1 MKQDVERLYEVIDT
15 LRAKNGV
22 WSLETW
28 PPKSAENND
37 GTWKKVNGGVYFFFE
52 DGEKRRTGADRVV
65 RVGTHGVDRRSTAT
79 LEDRLQRHRCGEY
92 GKNGLYSSVFFCL
105 IASALYNKDEM
116 NNNSKYKLNSI
127 TDQNA
132 WNTENYVDES
142 DKTNKADQNKIQKY
156 QSLTSDY
163 LKKHMTFTFI
173 QVECEASSTNDRAVI
188 ERGAIALLSNINR
201 SDSGC
206 DDQPSVGWL
215 GRRAVTAPG
224 HFRGT
229 IQDSGL
235 WNSHY
240 VKNEPSPEDI
250 ARLFATLERHAPR

>member
-15 LRAKNGV
+15 LRARNGV

-28 PPKSAENND
+28 PPKSAENNG

-65 RVGTHGVDRRSTAT
+65 RVGTHGVSQASKAT
-79 LEDRLQRHRCGEY
+79 LEDRLKKHRGSE
-92 GKNGLYSSVFFCL
+92 NGTSGSDSSVFRCL
-105 IASALYNKDEM
+105 IASAFDNEKKTESNPASWYTTGGMKD
-116 NNNSKYKLNSI
+116 
-127 TDQNA
+127 
-132 WNTENYVDES
+132 S
-142 DKTNKADQNKIQKY
+142 DKITKY
-156 QSLTSDY
+156 EKLTSDY

-201 SDSGC
+201 TDSGC

-224 HFRGT
+224 HYRGT
-229 IQDSGL
+229 IQNSGL

-240 VKNEPSPEDI
+240 VKNKPSPQDI